1 MAVPVAG
8 VDIVR
13 NQPRVVGRQTGVGFG
28 VVGVDALT
36 VVFLGGPVDV
46 DAGAEG
52 ADRTVANADI
62 EVALDVHRNQ
72 QVFARQ
78 RAGGYGSDAEFGPAA
93 AERGGGRDIGVPRRA
108 VPEAPNSEILKVRF
122 RYARYCQLD
131 LGIADAVVAAVG
143 VDMAVGIGG
152 AGC

>member
-1 MAVPVAG
+1 MPAS
-8 VDIVR
+8 
-13 NQPRVVGRQTGVGFG
+13 
-28 VVGVDALT
+28 
-36 VVFLGGPVDV
+36 GPE
-46 DAGAEG
+46 A
-52 ADRTVANADI
+52 
-62 EVALDVHRNQ
+62 
-72 QVFARQ
+72 
-78 RAGGYGSDAEFGPAA
+78 AGGDAEFGPAA
-93 AERGGGRDIGVPRRA
+93 AERGGGRDIGLPRRA